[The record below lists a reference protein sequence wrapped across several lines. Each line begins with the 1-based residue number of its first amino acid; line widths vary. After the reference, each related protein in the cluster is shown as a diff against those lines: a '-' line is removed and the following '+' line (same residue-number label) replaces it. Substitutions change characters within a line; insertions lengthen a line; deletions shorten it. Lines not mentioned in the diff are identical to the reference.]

1 MELGLVSNVLACY
14 NCIILLSDYE
24 LMTAMMMMVMVMV
37 LMEVMEV
44 GLIDVLARN
53 NCIRRPTNANNW
65 MWMNWP
71 IFDTD

>member
-1 MELGLVSNVLACY
+1 M
-14 NCIILLSDYE
+14 
-24 LMTAMMMMVMVMV
+24 MVMV

-53 NCIRRPTNANNW
+53 NCIRRQTNANNW
-65 MWMNWP
+65 MRMNWP

>member
-37 LMEVMEV
+37 LMEVLEM
-44 GLIDVLARN
+44 GLIDVVAYN
-53 NCIRRPTNANNW
+53 NCIRRPTNATSDELDVDELAN
-65 MWMNWP
+65 
-71 IFDTD
+71 I